1 MLAHTCKK
9 SSSEEE
15 KCITAGLTGKLP
27 KRRKKKSSKVN
38 ISVQGYILLLY
49 FFTYKIKGH
58 LFKGN
63 SLEGFNCFV
72 HLNEKTLVEKKI
84 CINCIARCRP
94 FQRDVQ
100 EEQYKY
106 TFGQNSI
113 FSQP

>member
-15 KCITAGLTGKLP
+15 KCVTAGLTGKLP
-27 KRRKKKSSKVN
+27 KRRLFWESSKVN
-38 ISVQGYILLLY
+38 IAAQGYILLLY

-72 HLNEKTLVEKKI
+72 HLNEKTLVEKK
-84 CINCIARCRP
+84 NM
-94 FQRDVQ
+94 
-100 EEQYKY
+100 YKLHS
-106 TFGQNSI
+106 TMLALSKGCSGRTI
-113 FSQP
+113 